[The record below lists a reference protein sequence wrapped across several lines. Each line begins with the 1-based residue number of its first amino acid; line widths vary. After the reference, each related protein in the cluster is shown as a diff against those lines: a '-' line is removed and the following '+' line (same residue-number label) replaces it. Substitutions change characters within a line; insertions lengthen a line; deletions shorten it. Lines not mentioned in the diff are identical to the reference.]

1 VAGAVNPNASN
12 WNVANAMT
20 GARFL
25 FLPPFLWAIV
35 HGYPQWAMVLV
46 LISAGLDQFDGMVA
60 RKLDCVTAFGAVFD
74 AITDAICYGFMMVV
88 LVAYGWVPWP
98 PVAIVVGLGAVNS
111 VMRYLYARRAGRTV
125 NYRSWA
131 MEKIVAFVGYLC
143 GFGVAQMEVA
153 YFYWSCAALMAVV
166 MLYDT
171 KRMLVD
177 PIDDDADEDAGAG
190 RATPAAEAVRA

>member
-1 VAGAVNPNASN
+1 VAGAPNPNASN

-25 FLPPFLWAIV
+25 FIPPFLWAIDANL
-35 HGYPQWAMVLV
+35 PQWAMVFV
-46 LISAGLDQFDGMVA
+46 AISALLDQFDGVVA
-60 RKLDCVTAFGAVFD
+60 RKLNCVTAFGSIFD

-88 LVAYGWVPWP
+88 LVAYQWVPWP
-98 PVAIVVGLGAVNS
+98 PVAIVVGLGTVNS
-111 VMRYLYARRAGRTV
+111 LMRYIYARRAGRAV

-143 GFGVAQMEVA
+143 GFGVAQMEVNF
-153 YFYWSCAALMAVV
+153 FYWSCAILMVIV

-177 PIDDDADEDAGAG
+177 PIDPDEE
-190 RATPAAEAVRA
+190 PAAAPGPAQAVTT